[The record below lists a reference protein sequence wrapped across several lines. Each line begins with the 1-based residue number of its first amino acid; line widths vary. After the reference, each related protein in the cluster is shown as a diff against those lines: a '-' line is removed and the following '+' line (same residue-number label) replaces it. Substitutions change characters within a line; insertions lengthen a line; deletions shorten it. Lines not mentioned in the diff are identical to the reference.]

1 MKKFYVK
8 IINAVIIV
16 ALIAL
21 YAVLFVQALIIHKN
35 DRALIILASLAGIAA
50 SGYLRWLFTKRGT
63 FY

>member
-35 DRALIILASLAGIAA
+35 DRALIILASLA
-50 SGYLRWLFTKRGT
+50 
-63 FY
+63 